1 MKLMIQ
7 KIVSPH
13 FIKSEVTQNIQTANK
28 YSIVP
33 LGTALPHIIYS
44 TMNNWDFLKGS
55 LTVLHP
61 AVHTKSDGSSCVEN
75 KNMEF
80 ERGVQTLQTFTLQRT
95 CPITGWVQMLLR
107 LSAKH
112 FIKSILRLF
121 VLNYTSSVWMSAYVR
136 IKSRCNLKQF
146 HLDLYASS
154 LVGSQTILQSV
165 SVFPGYVQIRVD
177 PL

>member
-121 VLNYTSSVWMSAYVR
+121 VLNYTCPKCLDVSLCPDKIQMQFKTISFRFICIFVGF
-136 IKSRCNLKQF
+136 SRLRANQGRPPIVLMQNY
-146 HLDLYASS
+146 L
-154 LVGSQTILQSV
+154 
-165 SVFPGYVQIRVD
+165 
-177 PL
+177 